1 MVLETKIIQTHDLTH
16 QVPLI
21 TITVAVQDLHQTAIT
36 VAEDHQAVEVLVEE
50 QGRLAEAEDNLSSK

>member
-1 MVLETKIIQTHDLTH
+1 MVLETKIIQTHDLTP
-16 QVPLI
+16 QVLLI
-21 TITVAVQDLHQTAIT
+21 TIIAVQDHHQTVIT